1 MTPLAQLWLPIL
13 ISTLAVFAA
22 SSIIHMA
29 PLWHRTDYPALR
41 EQDRVMDA
49 LRPFQLEPG
58 DYMVPRAGSS
68 AEMRTPEF
76 MEKYNKGPVL
86 VVTVVPSGAW
96 SMGKTMSQWLAY
108 ILVVSFVSAYVASR
122 AVPPGGEYLSVFRFA
137 GVAAFLS
144 YTLALPPISIWY
156 HRAWS
161 MTAKSTLD
169 GLIYALITAGVFG
182 ALWP

>member
-1 MTPLAQLWLPIL
+1 MTALSQLWLPIL
-13 ISTLAVFAA
+13 VSAIAVFIA
-22 SSIIHMA
+22 SSIIHMG
-29 PLWHRTDYPALR
+29 PFWHRSDYPALR
-41 EQDRVMDA
+41 DQDRVMEV

-58 DYMVPRAGSS
+58 DYMVPRAGST
-68 AEMRTPEF
+68 AEMKSPEF

-86 VVTVVPSGAW
+86 VMTVFPSGPWA
-96 SMGKTMSQWLAY
+96 MGKQLSQWLGY
-108 ILVVSFVSAYVASR
+108 TLLVSFFAAYVAAR

-144 YTLALPPISIWY
+144 YSVALAQLSIWY
-156 HRAWS
+156 RRAWS
-161 MTAKSTLD
+161 MTLKSSFD